1 MELIRRFAFILL
13 REYYIND
20 KLGRYLTLEN
30 EVDSMREATRKAIIK
45 KIANIVEN
53 TANNEEGFFSIYQ
66 QFVNSN

>member
-20 KLGRYLTLEN
+20 KLGRCLTLEN

-53 TANNEEGFFSIYQ
+53 TANDEEGFFSIYQ
-66 QFVNSN
+66 